1 MPLLIDG
8 YNLMHAAGIIGTGPA
23 RTSLERSR
31 MALLSFIAA
40 HVDPLAERYVTVV
53 FDAAGAPPGLPPRL
67 AYRGLDVQFA
77 KGYAD
82 ADELLEVLIRAD
94 TTPRQLTV
102 VSSDH
107 RVQRAAQ
114 RRRCLALDSEVWY
127 EQVRHTQHV
136 RQRSEAEVN
145 VAMEKTLEPDV
156 EYWLGQFVESATDDK
171 PAPLDSPFSA
181 EYLND
186 VAKEFDAAE
195 RQPPKRR
202 RKRSS

>member
-8 YNLMHAAGIIGTGPA
+8 YNLMHAAGIIGSGPA

-31 MALLSFIAA
+31 IALLKFIAEQ
-40 HVDPLAERYVTVV
+40 VDIVAERQVTVV

-94 TTPRQLTV
+94 TSPRQLTV

-107 RVQRAAQ
+107 RVQRAAK
-114 RRRCLALDSEVWY
+114 RRRCLALDSDVWY
-127 EQVRHTQHV
+127 EQVRQAHHA
-136 RQRSEAEVN
+136 RQRAESEPSPVDEKSIDPG
-145 VAMEKTLEPDV
+145 VA
-156 EYWLGQFVESATDDK
+156 YWLEQFVESSADEK
-171 PAPLDSPFSA
+171 PSEVASPFPDD
-181 EYLND
+181 YLQD
-186 VAKEFDAAE
+186 VADEFDDAA
-195 RQPPKRR
+195 RPSPPRR
-202 RKRSS
+202 RKRS